1 MCKMLFIGT
10 IEKLEEAPFDNDRPD
25 LYIEA
30 IDGEFKPV
38 ADKFDNKNIYSIG
51 TSRGCSCDLGIEK
64 DFKFSDFSETEIE
77 QKIRQEK
84 SLLNPI
90 RQLLGTQDRH
100 IKGKIEKTK
109 KMVEQEQS
117 YFAQTQKLI
126 EILKSNTTDHS
137 FTEMYCCWAG
147 EYSEPIDEYK
157 TINISQEN
165 LEDHFEIELRQKV
178 KFIQQ

>member
-10 IEKLEEAPFDNDRPD
+10 KEKLVEIPFDQARPD
-25 LYIEA
+25 FYVEA

-38 ADKFDNKNIYSIG
+38 ADKFENKNIYFIG
-51 TSRGCSCDLGIEK
+51 TSKGCSCDFGIEK
-64 DFKFSDFSETEIE
+64 DFKPKDFSETEIE
-77 QKIRQEK
+77 KNIRQEK

-100 IKGKIEKTK
+100 IREKIEKTK
-109 KMVEQEQS
+109 KMVEQEQG
-117 YFAQTQKLI
+117 YFDQTLRLI
-126 EILKSNTTDHS
+126 KILKSNTTDQS

-147 EYSEPIDEYK
+147 EYSEPIDEYR
-157 TINISQEN
+157 TINISQEK
-165 LEDHFEIELRQKV
+165 LKEQFEIELREKV

>member
-1 MCKMLFIGT
+1 MLFIGT
-10 IEKLEEAPFDNDRPD
+10 KEKLEEIPFDKERNN
-25 LYIEA
+25 LYVEA

-38 ADKFDNKNIYSIG
+38 ADKFDNKNIYFIG
-51 TSRGCSCDLGIEK
+51 TSRGCSCDFGIEK
-64 DFKFSDFSETEIE
+64 DFELRDFLEREIE

-100 IKGKIEKTK
+100 IREKIEQSK

-117 YFAQTQKLI
+117 YFNQTLKLI
-126 EILKSNTTDHS
+126 EILKSNTKDQS

-147 EYSEPIDEYK
+147 EYSEPIEEYR
-157 TINISQEN
+157 TINILQER
-165 LEDHFEIELRQKV
+165 LEDYFEIELREKA

>member
-1 MCKMLFIGT
+1 MLFIGT
-10 IEKLEEAPFDNDRPD
+10 KEKLEEIPFDKERNN
-25 LYIEA
+25 LYVEA

-38 ADKFDNKNIYSIG
+38 ADKFDNKNIYFIG
-51 TSRGCSCDLGIEK
+51 TSRGCSCDFGIEK
-64 DFKFSDFSETEIE
+64 DFELRDFLEREIE

-100 IKGKIEKTK
+100 IREKIEQSK

-117 YFAQTQKLI
+117 YFNQTLKLI
-126 EILKSNTTDHS
+126 EILKSNTKDQS
-137 FTEMYCCWAG
+137 FTELYCCWAG
-147 EYSEPIDEYK
+147 EYSEPIEEYR
-157 TINISQEN
+157 TINILQER
-165 LEDHFEIELRQKV
+165 LEDYFEIELREKA

>member
-10 IEKLEEAPFDNDRPD
+10 KEKLEEVPFDKERPD
-25 LYIEA
+25 LYVEEIN
-30 IDGEFKPV
+30 GEFKPV
-38 ADKFDNKNIYSIG
+38 ADKFDNKNIYFIG
-51 TSRGCSCDLGIEK
+51 TSRGCSCDFGIEK
-64 DFKFSDFSETEIE
+64 DFNLRDFSEIEIE

-100 IKGKIEKTK
+100 IKEKIEKTK

-117 YFAQTQKLI
+117 YFAQTLKLI
-126 EILKSNTTDHS
+126 GILKSNTTDHS

-147 EYSEPIDEYK
+147 EYSEPVDEYK
-157 TINISQEN
+157 TINISQEK
-165 LEDHFEIELRQKV
+165 LEDYFDIELREKV